1 MFLLHFEMFSALVM
15 FNCSTVLH
23 CIYTHNHQDEF
34 LQFLDILS
42 KHLPEPTAAAILQLA
57 WTDWEGG
64 GGGEVKGKEAG
75 RRRTGPPRLP
85 AGGG

>member
-1 MFLLHFEMFSALVM
+1 MFTCL
-15 FNCSTVLH
+15 TVLH
-23 CIYTHNHQDEF
+23 WTYAHNLQDEF
-34 LQFLDILS
+34 IQFLDILL

-85 AGGG
+85 AGGGWMTILTTLRESCV